1 MYLIKFARFIVKFL
15 TTHIFKNMSKD
26 IRIKK
31 GLDLKLKGEAAHK
44 VAEVTRSKVYAV
56 KPSDFHGVTPKM
68 VVKEG
73 DNVKAGEVI
82 FYSKADEKVK
92 FVAPVSG
99 KIQEIKRGEK
109 RVILEI
115 LIAADSQDVFVE
127 HSKKNPND
135 LSTEEVK
142 AHLLASGC
150 WPFINQRPYD
160 VIANSADTPKAI
172 FISAYATAPL
182 AADVEFVLEN
192 KMEAFKVGVDALTK
206 LTSGKVHLS
215 YIGKGKSIFSDV
227 KGVALHKVYG
237 PHPAGNVGV
246 QIEKID
252 PISAG
257 ERVWTVAPQDVA
269 IIGELFL
276 TGKLNLTRT
285 VALAGSEVKE
295 AQYYNV
301 IAGAS
306 IADVVANNITG
317 DNVRIISGDV
327 LTGKKVSS
335 NGFLGFYSNV
345 VTVIPEGNTYRMF
358 GWMPFASPSIHSASR
373 TGLSWLMP
381 GKKYAPNTNLNG
393 EERALVV
400 TGEMEAVMPMDI
412 YPMQLLK
419 ACLASDIDK
428 MESLGIYEVAP
439 EDFALIDYT
448 NTSKLEAQEII
459 RGALDLMIKEVG

>member
-1 MYLIKFARFIVKFL
+1 
-15 TTHIFKNMSKD
+15 MSKD

-31 GLDLKLKGEAAHK
+31 GLDLKLKGESVKKIAD
-44 VAEVTRSKVYAV
+44 VARSKVYAI

-68 VVKEG
+68 VLKEG
-73 DNVKAGEVI
+73 DSVKAGEVI
-82 FYSKADEKVK
+82 FYSKTDEKIK

-115 LIAADSQDVFVE
+115 LIAADTQDVFIE

-135 LSTEEVK
+135 LSAEEVR

-160 VIANSADTPKAI
+160 VIANSVDTPKAI
-172 FISAYATAPL
+172 FISAFSTAPL
-182 AADVEFVLEN
+182 AADVEYVLEN
-192 KMEAFKVGVDALTK
+192 KLQAFQTGVDALAK
-206 LTSGKVHLS
+206 LSNGKVHLS
-215 YIGKGKSIFSDV
+215 ISGKGKSIFQAV
-227 KGVALHKVYG
+227 KGVTLHQVYG

-246 QIEKID
+246 QISKIS
-252 PISAG
+252 PINAG
-257 ERVWTVAPQDVA
+257 EKVWTVKPQDVA
-269 IIGELFL
+269 VIGELFL
-276 TGKLNLTRT
+276 SGKFNATRT
-285 VALAGSEVKE
+285 IALAGSEVKE
-295 AQYYNV
+295 PQYYNV
-301 IAGAS
+301 IVGAQVEDLVS
-306 IADVVANNITG
+306 EKLKGVS
-317 DNVRIISGDV
+317 VRIISGDV
-327 LTGKKVSS
+327 LSGNKVTL
-335 NGFLGFYSNV
+335 NGNIGFYTNM
-345 VTVIPEGNTYRMF
+345 VTVIPEGNNYRMF
-358 GWMPFASPSIHSASR
+358 GWMPFTSPNIHSASR

-381 GKKYAPNTNLNG
+381 GKKYEPNTNLNG

-400 TGEMEAVMPMDI
+400 TGEMEEVMPLDI

-419 ACLASDIDK
+419 ACLAGNIDK

-459 RGALDLMIKEVG
+459 REALDLMIKEVG

>member
-1 MYLIKFARFIVKFL
+1 
-15 TTHIFKNMSKD
+15 MSKD

-115 LIAADSQDVFVE
+115 LIAADSQDVFIE

-142 AHLLASGC
+142 EHLLASGC

-160 VIANSADTPKAI
+160 VIANSADSPKAI

-192 KMEAFKVGVDALTK
+192 KLEAFQLGVDALLK

-215 YIGKGKSIFSDV
+215 YKGKGKSIFSDV

-257 ERVWTVAPQDVA
+257 ERVWTVAPQDVV

-276 TGKLNLTRT
+276 SGKLNLTRT
-285 VALAGSEVKE
+285 IALAGSEVKD

-306 IADVVANNITG
+306 IADVVANNVKG

-327 LTGKKVSS
+327 LTGKKVKS
-335 NGFLGFYSNV
+335 NGFLSFYSNV
-345 VTVIPEGNTYRMF
+345 VTIIPEGNTYRMF

-419 ACLASDIDK
+419 ACLAGNIDK

-459 RGALDLMIKEVG
+459 REALDLMIKEVG

>member
-1 MYLIKFARFIVKFL
+1 
-15 TTHIFKNMSKD
+15 
-26 IRIKK
+26 
-31 GLDLKLKGEAAHK
+31 LKGEAAHK
-44 VAEVTRSKVYAV
+44 VADATRSKVYAV

-82 FYSKADEKVK
+82 FYSKVDEKVK

-172 FISAYATAPL
+172 FISTYASAPL
-182 AADVEFVLEN
+182 AADVDFVLAD
-192 KMEAFKVGVDALTK
+192 KLIAFQAGVDALAK
-206 LTSGKVHLS
+206 LTTGKVHLS
-215 YIGKGKSIFSDV
+215 LKGKGKSIFSDV
-227 KGVALHKVYG
+227 KGVALHRVYG

-246 QIEKID
+246 LISKID
-252 PISAG
+252 PINAG
-257 ERVWTVAPQDVA
+257 ERVWTVSPQDVA
-269 IIGELFL
+269 TIGELFL
-276 TGKLNLTRT
+276 NGKFNATRT
-285 VALAGSEVKE
+285 VALVGSEVKE

-301 IAGAS
+301 ISGAA
-306 IADVVANNITG
+306 IADLVGGNIAG

-327 LTGKKVSS
+327 LTGTKVKMDG
-335 NGFLGFYSNV
+335 NLGFLSNT
-345 VTVIPEGNTYRMF
+345 VTVIPEGNVFRMF

-400 TGEMEAVMPMDI
+400 TGEMEAVMPLDI

-419 ACLASDIDK
+419 ACLAGNIDK

-459 RGALDLMIKEVG
+459 REALDLMIKEVG

>member
-1 MYLIKFARFIVKFL
+1 
-15 TTHIFKNMSKD
+15 MSKD

-31 GLDLKLKGEAAHK
+31 GLDLKLKGEAAYK
-44 VAEVTRSKVYAV
+44 VAQVTRSKVYAV

-82 FYSKADEKVK
+82 FYSKTDEKVK

-192 KMEAFKVGVDALTK
+192 KLEAFQVGIDALAK

-215 YIGKGKSIFSDV
+215 VKGKGKSIFKDV

-295 AQYYNV
+295 AQYFNV

-306 IADVVANNITG
+306 IADLVANNITG

-327 LTGKKVSS
+327 LTGKKVTS

-459 RGALDLMIKEVG
+459 REALDLMIKEVG

>member
-1 MYLIKFARFIVKFL
+1 
-15 TTHIFKNMSKD
+15 MSKD

-44 VAEVTRSKVYAV
+44 VAQVTRSKVYAV

-82 FYSKADEKVK
+82 FFSKSDEKVK

-150 WPFINQRPYD
+150 WLFINQRPYD

-192 KMEAFKVGVDALTK
+192 KLEAFQVGIDALAK

-215 YIGKGKSIFSDV
+215 VKGKGNSIFKDV
-227 KGVALHKVYG
+227 KGVSMHQVYG

-246 QIEKID
+246 QIAKIS
-252 PISAG
+252 PINAG
-257 ERVWTVAPQDVA
+257 ERVWTVTPQDVA

-276 TGKLNLTRT
+276 TGKYNATRT
-285 VALAGSEVKE
+285 VALVGSEVKE

-301 IAGAS
+301 ISGAAIEDLVGGK
-306 IADVVANNITG
+306 IAG

-327 LTGKKVSS
+327 LTGAKVKMDG
-335 NGFLGFYSNV
+335 NLGFYSNT
-345 VTVIPEGNTYRMF
+345 VTVIPEGNVYRMF
-358 GWMPFASPSIHSASR
+358 GWMPFASPSVHSASR

-412 YPMQLLK
+412 FPMQLLK

-448 NTSKLEAQEII
+448 NTSKLEAQQII
-459 RGALDLMIKEVG
+459 REALDLMIKEVG

>member
-1 MYLIKFARFIVKFL
+1 
-15 TTHIFKNMSKD
+15 MSKD

-31 GLDLKLKGEAAHK
+31 GLDLKLKGEAEK
-44 VAEVTRSKVYAV
+44 KISDVTRSRVYAV

-82 FYSKADEKVK
+82 FYSKTDEKVK

-115 LIAADSQDVFVE
+115 LIVADSQDVFLE
-127 HSKKNPND
+127 HSKKNPTD

-142 AHLLASGC
+142 AYLLASGC

-172 FISAYATAPL
+172 FISTYATAPL
-182 AADVEFVLEN
+182 AADVEFVLEH
-192 KMEAFKVGVDALTK
+192 KLDAFQAGVNALAK
-206 LTSGKVHLS
+206 LTTGKVHLS
-215 YIGKGKSIFSDV
+215 VKGKGKSIFSDV
-227 KGVALHKVYG
+227 KGVALHQVYG
-237 PHPAGNVGV
+237 PHPSGNVGV
-246 QIEKID
+246 QISKID
-252 PISAG
+252 PINAG

-269 IIGELFL
+269 KIGELFL
-276 TGKLNLTRT
+276 TGKFNATRT
-285 VALAGSEVKE
+285 IALVGSEVKD

-301 IAGAS
+301 IQGAP
-306 IADVVANNITG
+306 IASVVENKIKG

-327 LTGKKVSS
+327 LTGKKVTANDYVS
-335 NGFLGFYSNV
+335 FYSNTM
-345 VTVIPEGNTYRMF
+345 TVIPEGNEYRMF
-358 GWMPFASPSIHSASR
+358 GWMPFAAPSIHSASR

-381 GKKYAPNTNLNG
+381 GKKYAPTTNLNG

-400 TGEMEAVMPMDI
+400 TGEMEAVMPLDI
-412 YPMQLLK
+412 FPMQLLK
-419 ACLASDIDK
+419 ACMAGDIDK
-428 MESLGIYEVAP
+428 MEGLGIYEVAP